1 MWQAN
6 GLILLTRYESL
17 ALGYTWVAFGQKHVL
32 HPPIKFLMAANG
44 FLFYFW
50 LRALLSLT

>member
-1 MWQAN
+1 MWQAD

-44 FLFYFW
+44 FLMYFW